1 MSPRLA
7 TLLFSRL
14 SELDTK
20 EGPGCNDETDREP
33 QENPDQHHNTCISAR
48 VLRFES
54 VCRCLRA
61 DRYGGVDGRITR
73 RREAP
78 NDKPYENSG
87 PENPSEFTDNTE
99 LSNNVDRENEAK
111 WAARLVG
118 AGSLLTLVYETAF
131 LVLDRRF
138 LSLSDPPVLIF
149 SFTSTSPSSC
159 WRYSWSREWVHGC
172 AVIGNRWHSDA
183 AQTVARVRELGMRRV
198 AGRKEAVQLAEIVD

>member
-149 SFTSTSPSSC
+149 SLHQHRPVPAGGIHGRASGSMDAPSLETGGILM
-159 WRYSWSREWVHGC
+159 RPKQSRAFGNWVCDGLP
-172 AVIGNRWHSDA
+172 A
-183 AQTVARVRELGMRRV
+183 ARKRCSSRR
-198 AGRKEAVQLAEIVD
+198 L